1 MWNPLSTKKKSEECR
16 SLRDILENTQIE
28 RASEVSSLSGA
39 QQKHLAA
46 CSECQQAADDILMT
60 RTVLRTMP
68 RHSEVSAPWFAPRVM
83 AAIAAKESE
92 LRQSLEAW
100 AAVPRFAARLTWV
113 SALALLLASTWL
125 YKSPQASPNVAQN
138 SGSQSTV
145 ESLFDSPQSS
155 ATDDVLP
162 AEKAQ

>member
-1 MWNPLSTKKKSEECR
+1 MEARMWNPLSTKKKSEECR

-60 RTVLRTMP
+60 RAILGDMP
-68 RHSEVSAPWFAPRVM
+68 RHSEVSVPWFAPRVM

-100 AAVPRFAARLTWV
+100 AAVPRFAARLTWI
-113 SALALLLASTWL
+113 SALALLLAGGWL
-125 YKSPQASPNVAQN
+125 YESPKVAQ
-138 SGSQSTV
+138 TV
-145 ESLFDSPQSS
+145 GNQTTPESLFDS
-155 ATDDVLP
+155 
-162 AEKAQ
+162 

>member
-1 MWNPLSTKKKSEECR
+1 MWNPLNTRKKSEECR
-16 SLRDILENTQIE
+16 SLRDFLENAQRE
-28 RASEVSSLSGA
+28 DASEVSSLSGA

-46 CSECQQAADDILMT
+46 CSECQQVADDILMA
-60 RTVLRTMP
+60 RTVLRAMP

-125 YKSPQASPNVAQN
+125 YKSPQAAPNVAQN
-138 SGSQSTV
+138 SQSTV